1 MYNAICVRG
10 QGCELC
16 QDVGQLHGHMRSIQ
30 VCRFIFDHFPFCDAW
45 QWVFLATSMC
55 QRADP
60 RCQWTAHVYT
70 ESCRITT
77 CRLQGATIAIPSRS
91 GSQTNKNL
99 KEFNNST
106 TCKWRATMVE
116 QWPNHCHISPP
127 SMHALAPGQWLLAYD

>member
-1 MYNAICVRG
+1 M
-10 QGCELC
+10 CE
-16 QDVGQLHGHMRSIQ
+16 DVWQLHGNMHSIQ
-30 VCRFIFDHFPFCDAW
+30 MVEERSSIFDHFPFCVAW
-45 QWVFLATSMC
+45 QWIFLATSMC

-77 CRLQGATIAIPSRS
+77 CRVQGATIAIPSRF
-91 GSQTNKNL
+91 GSQTTTNL

-106 TCKWRATMVE
+106 TCKWRAIMLE

-127 SMHALAPGQWLLAYD
+127 SMHALVPGQRLIACD